1 MRVVRVSSIHETAPV
16 DAPVG
21 SPPFLNMAVVG
32 YTRLEA
38 ASFLHALHAIE
49 HRLGR
54 IRRRVRNEPR
64 IIDLDL
70 IVFGAHRVRSRA
82 LTIPH
87 PRAHLRPFV
96 LDPLRE
102 CSTAAVAFLER
113 GYHGAPEP

>member
-16 DAPVG
+16 DAPSG

-32 YTRLEA
+32 YTTLD
-38 ASFLHALHAIE
+38 ASTFLRALHAIE
-49 HRLGR
+49 HRMGR

-70 IVFGAHRVRSRA
+70 ILFGAYRVRSAA

-96 LDPLRE
+96 LDPLAE
-102 CSTAAVAFLER
+102 CSTPAIAFLNR
-113 GYHGAPEP
+113 AYDGAPKR

>member
-1 MRVVRVSSIHETAPV
+1 MRIVRVSSIYETAPV
-16 DAPVG
+16 DAPAG
-21 SPPFLNMAVVG
+21 SPPFLNMTVVG
-32 YTRLEA
+32 YTRLGA
-38 ASFLHALHAIE
+38 AEFLRAIHQIE
-49 HRLGR
+49 YRMGR

-70 IVFGAHRVRSRA
+70 IVFGANRIRSRA

-87 PRAHLRPFV
+87 PRAHRRAFV

-102 CSTAAVAFLER
+102 SSPAAVAFLER